1 MKRFLLIVSVLFVS
15 LQLYSQEQGKWYV
28 GGKVGFDV
36 AGVSMS
42 IADSYDTINSTTATM
57 NSGFGIEG
65 GYFLTDKVKVGL
77 GFEQSSSNSD
87 NTSVV
92 VLKSLY
98 GSLAYYKE
106 IVDGLYYVPEFKI
119 GIVAGGSITMEDL
132 NIPLDG
138 MYLDLSLVQLE
149 FKPTEHFSTAIN
161 LGYTTFAS
169 VGGATTYQRD
179 SVGLAG
185 GIFTATLGITP
196 SVTFKYYF

>member
-15 LQLYSQEQGKWYV
+15 LQMYSQEQGKWYV

-42 IADSYDTINSTTATM
+42 IADSYDTVNSTTATI
-57 NSGFGIEG
+57 NSGFGVEG

-87 NTSVV
+87 NTSIV

-119 GIVAGGSITMEDL
+119 GVVAGGSITMEDL
-132 NIPLDG
+132 NIPPFGFVVDY
-138 MYLDLSLVQLE
+138 M
-149 FKPTEHFSTAIN
+149 
-161 LGYTTFAS
+161 
-169 VGGATTYQRD
+169 TY
-179 SVGLAG
+179 G
-185 GIFTATLGITP
+185 GIYRDVIFIEVENSHFDLLKDGTEAVFVTP
-196 SVTFKYYF
+196 HCSGKKYGSKSFNDDCTGKFDTN